1 MIKRMSDDEML
12 EAVLTIY
19 KNINYYRNPKMYQ
32 QMMILLEE
40 ILYFLKSDLQ
50 IEYPIEQLE
59 AKSQVYSI
67 ENIDFDF

>member
-1 MIKRMSDDEML
+1 MIKLMSDNELL
-12 EAVLTIY
+12 EAVQTIY
-19 KNINYYRNPKMYQ
+19 KNLDYYRNPKMYQ

-40 ILYFLKSDLQ
+40 MLCFLKSDLQ
-50 IEYPIEQLE
+50 IEYPIEYLE